1 MSESSETA
9 RITDQLKRAFEG
21 DAWHGPALL
30 EILGDVDAAKAARS
44 PIAYA
49 HTIWELTL
57 HVAGWDGVV
66 VRRLRGEA
74 CTLEGEGNFPI
85 IADTGQSAW
94 KKAIET
100 LKGNHEELIGE
111 VSRMKDSRLAERVPG
126 KDYDIYFMLHGAI
139 QHALYHAGQMA
150 ILKKA

>member
-1 MSESSETA
+1 MSEISEST

-30 EILGDVDAAKAARS
+30 EILSDVDAAKAARR
-44 PIAYA
+44 PIADA

-66 VRRLRGEA
+66 VRRLRGKA
-74 CTLEGEGNFPI
+74 CTLEGEDNFPI
-85 IADTGQSAW
+85 IVDTGQSAW
-94 KKAIET
+94 HKAVET
-100 LKGNHEELIGE
+100 LKENHAELTSE
-111 VSRMKDSRLAERVPG
+111 VSAMTDSRLAERVPG